1 MNSLVKE
8 IKIKEEYDKENE
20 NNLITIEPI
29 SLYVQRKKE
38 KWKQNKNSNTFSM
51 EEFAKSICILTATQ
65 RKKIKKQIKDKC
77 DLPIIKY
84 NFIPESISDIKD
96 IL

>member
-1 MNSLVKE
+1 
-8 IKIKEEYDKENE
+8 
-20 NNLITIEPI
+20 
-29 SLYVQRKKE
+29 
-38 KWKQNKNSNTFSM
+38 M
-51 EEFAKSICILTATQ
+51 EEFAKSICILPDFNYQFLIKELKNNFDNFIRYYKLYQFKLTATQ